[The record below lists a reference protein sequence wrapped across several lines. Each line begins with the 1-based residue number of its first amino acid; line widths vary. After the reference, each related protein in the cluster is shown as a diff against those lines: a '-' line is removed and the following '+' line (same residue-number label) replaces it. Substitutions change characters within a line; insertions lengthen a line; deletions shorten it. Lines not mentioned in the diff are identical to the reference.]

1 MGRRRRSTKGA
12 RKPKF
17 CVIGAG
23 HGGLAMAGH
32 LAILGH
38 DVNLWN
44 RSEQRV
50 EAIIQRGSVDIE
62 GTVEGSGILRMA
74 TSVMSEAVRDADIVM
89 VVIPANGHRDVAEL
103 MAPHL
108 RNGQTVILNPG
119 RTGGALEVSLIFRE
133 RRVPQGV
140 TVAEAGTFLYVS
152 RHLEPTKARIFEIKN
167 SVPLA
172 ALPAYRTPD
181 VLRAINPVF
190 PQFVPGT
197 NILQTSY
204 DNIGMVFHPPV
215 TMLNAAWIESHHD
228 FEYYIEGISSSVAKV
243 LERVDVE
250 RRAVAAAVGV
260 NTHSAREWLYLS
272 YNSAGR
278 TLYEAVQAT
287 PGYAGVQAPNTLA
300 HRYLFEDVPMSLV
313 PTSETGRQYGV
324 ATPTIDSFIQLAS
337 AMLERN
343 FRQEGR
349 TLERMGIKGMSV
361 KELRRSVVEGFDTSG
376 KAPIKEAAL
385 AA

>member
-278 TLYEAVQAT
+278 TLY
-287 PGYAGVQAPNTLA
+287 
-300 HRYLFEDVPMSLV
+300 
-313 PTSETGRQYGV
+313 
-324 ATPTIDSFIQLAS
+324 
-337 AMLERN
+337 
-343 FRQEGR
+343 
-349 TLERMGIKGMSV
+349 
-361 KELRRSVVEGFDTSG
+361 
-376 KAPIKEAAL
+376 
-385 AA
+385 